1 MLERGRNQGGGWAMA
16 VKQIFT
22 PNVKHLHSI
31 KGSILQ
37 IGIGEE
43 DLFIFHCLIHDSCE

>member
-22 PNVKHLHSI
+22 PNVKHLQSI
-31 KGSILQ
+31 KGSILHL
-37 IGIGEE
+37 IIGEK
-43 DLFIFHCLIHDSCE
+43 D